1 MMIVMK
7 EGATQAEVDAVIRR
21 VESVGAHAHIS
32 AGELVTVIGAI
43 GDREHV
49 ANLGL
54 EGAPGVDHLVPI
66 LKPYK
71 LASLQYRRGDRTVL
85 EIDGRRIGGEHFA
98 TIAGPCTVESREVL
112 LDAARTVRDAGA
124 QFLRGGAYKPR
135 TSPYSFQGLG
145 EAGLRLLAEAKAET
159 GLPIVTELMDVRDLE
174 PVLEVADVV
183 QLGARNMQNYTLL
196 TEVGRAGKPV
206 LLKRGLSATLEE
218 LLMAAEYILKEGNE
232 QVMLCERGIRT
243 YEPSYRFTLDLMAV
257 PVLRELTH
265 LPIVIDPSH
274 AAGKR
279 SLVEPL
285 SLAAAAAG
293 ADGII
298 VEIHPSPE
306 DAVCDG
312 PQALYADDFAAYL
325 RKLEAAAELAGKQFT
340 TVCDA
345 AHAASRVLP
354 RRDRVRI
361 AVLGVGL
368 IGGSIGLAAREYV
381 EDAEV
386 VGFGRDPERLR
397 MAVER
402 GAIHRAA
409 ASMDEAVEGAQLCF
423 ACAPVGVLPELVRA
437 ALEASGPD
445 TVVTDVGSTKQDLVE
460 RTPDPRFVGGHPI
473 AGAETAGVEHARAD
487 LFQGAVW
494 YLTPHEQSGGLLYE
508 RLHRFVVDVGA
519 RPVAVD
525 AETHDRLVAVFSH
538 LPHVLANVLA
548 SQAAGRLLEHGEA
561 LRQVGPSF
569 RDMTRVAGA
578 NTAMWSDIYRSNRAA
593 IIEEISAFRRE
604 LDEVENLLRD
614 GGVEG
619 WNDRARDDRRA
630 LLEAGSAE
638 GPVHELRITVPN
650 RPGIVA
656 QVALELG
663 RAGVNIVDMALAPA
677 SDMRTGAMTLWIAGD
692 SQATRA
698 RELIEALGFPVGS
711 E

>member
-7 EGATQAEVDAVIRR
+7 EGATQAEIDAVVNR

-71 LASLQYRRGDRTVL
+71 LASLQYRREQRTVL
-85 EIDGRRIGGEHFA
+85 EIDGRRIGGDHFA

-112 LDAARTVRDAGA
+112 LDTARTVKEAGA

-159 GLPIVTELMDVRDLE
+159 GLPIVTELLDVRDLE

-232 QVMLCERGIRT
+232 AVMLCERGIRT

-298 VEIHPSPE
+298 VEIHPCPE
-306 DAVCDG
+306 EAVCDG

-340 TVCDA
+340 TV
-345 AHAASRVLP
+345 
-354 RRDRVRI
+354 
-361 AVLGVGL
+361 
-368 IGGSIGLAAREYV
+368 
-381 EDAEV
+381 
-386 VGFGRDPERLR
+386 
-397 MAVER
+397 
-402 GAIHRAA
+402 
-409 ASMDEAVEGAQLCF
+409 Q
-423 ACAPVGVLPELVRA
+423 
-437 ALEASGPD
+437 
-445 TVVTDVGSTKQDLVE
+445 
-460 RTPDPRFVGGHPI
+460 
-473 AGAETAGVEHARAD
+473 
-487 LFQGAVW
+487 
-494 YLTPHEQSGGLLYE
+494 
-508 RLHRFVVDVGA
+508 
-519 RPVAVD
+519 
-525 AETHDRLVAVFSH
+525 
-538 LPHVLANVLA
+538 
-548 SQAAGRLLEHGEA
+548 
-561 LRQVGPSF
+561 
-569 RDMTRVAGA
+569 
-578 NTAMWSDIYRSNRAA
+578 
-593 IIEEISAFRRE
+593 
-604 LDEVENLLRD
+604 
-614 GGVEG
+614 
-619 WNDRARDDRRA
+619 
-630 LLEAGSAE
+630 
-638 GPVHELRITVPN
+638 
-650 RPGIVA
+650 
-656 QVALELG
+656 
-663 RAGVNIVDMALAPA
+663 
-677 SDMRTGAMTLWIAGD
+677 
-692 SQATRA
+692 
-698 RELIEALGFPVGS
+698 
-711 E
+711 